1 MGAGAS
7 SLGSGALNRVQM
19 IKATESP
26 RFLLDRILRFMM
38 DEINDKDVFRMQDP
52 GVCEKYLILTADAM
66 QKYFIDINILPT
78 KDKSGKLYFRRIT
91 DLQKPR
97 DKVVEEQLKS
107 NCLTLAYFYVRILQI
122 YIALALTIVDDPR
135 LIPGASSLGTSSIV
149 LSRPTL
155 PGARI
160 SGGDGSIPA
169 SALGLKGGALPKMIY
184 VGSGSQSGGDG
195 TEFTINDLVKE
206 RILVPAAT
214 SGKYTF
220 RERVTITAETKG
232 QSDIMVVTQESLLNQ
247 SSSSSSYGYGYGY
260 GSGSSSKPKVVVQ
273 LSIADGSPRIN
284 IIEFSRQG
292 RSETASNT
300 FLELTSNYEPR
311 DSSFGSTLAKFF
323 ETVLGELNRGQ
334 TTMLDKLKA
343 ALSEKYGAYNY
354 NHARS
359 DGSLS
364 SRQLERVSLQSSSA
378 VPALDFSRSLQDLS
392 GKPLAHCLARSFQLL
407 NIDALGPKVP
417 ASARSSICKTKF
429 LMDGSSD
436 EAPVP
441 GRGESIKAI
450 PGINALNFLFFVL
463 GKNIKLSDRTRV
475 EYAAAMT
482 ELSRVFSDSPKKYD
496 AAQLSGKMDEL
507 LDIRSKG
514 RCDSS
519 SEGRELPIA
528 GQQVA
533 IARKGVAALW
543 GYQVQH
549 ALKVEALFKQLF
561 AVTKSQQGQIVMG
574 FNQNILV
581 KGLPEI
587 ERIASLA
594 RTLLVDYYSHCE
606 DFYQKTVSAMVAT
619 K

>member
-7 SLGSGALNRVQM
+7 SLGSGTLNRVQM

-97 DKVVEEQLKS
+97 DKVVEEQLRS

-135 LIPGASSLGTSSIV
+135 LIPGARTLGTSTAMSV
-149 LSRPTL
+149 RPSL

-160 SGGDGSIPA
+160 GGGSIPA
-169 SALGLKGGALPKMIY
+169 TALGLKGGALPKMIY
-184 VGSGSQSGGDG
+184 VGGDG
-195 TEFTINDLVKE
+195 NEFTINDLVKE

-232 QSDIMVVTQESLLNQ
+232 QPDIMVVTQESLLNQ
-247 SSSSSSYGYGYGY
+247 PSSSSYSGYGYY
-260 GSGSSSKPKVVVQ
+260 GSSSSSKPKVVVQ
-273 LSIADGSPRIN
+273 LAIADGSPRIN

-323 ETVLGELNRGQ
+323 ETVLSDLNKGQ
-334 TTMLDKLKA
+334 TTVLDKLKA

-354 NHARS
+354 NHGRS
-359 DGSLS
+359 DSSLP

-392 GKPLAHCLARSFQLL
+392 GRPLAHCLARSFQLL

-417 ASARSSICKTKF
+417 TSARSSICKTKF

-463 GKNIKLSDRTRV
+463 GKNIKLSDTTRI

-519 SEGRELPIA
+519 SEGRELPIS

-533 IARKGVAALW
+533 IARKGVATLW
-543 GYQVQH
+543 GFQIQH

-561 AVTKSQQGQIVMG
+561 AVTKSPQGQMVMG

-587 ERIASLA
+587 ERIASIA